1 MEELPATWVSLEIE
15 LQTIIEENMNTF
27 LGVNFLKIEYI
38 TSNGGRIDSLGI
50 DENDYLII
58 FYYKTASNENTI
70 NRDT

>member
-1 MEELPATWVSLEIE
+1 
-15 LQTIIEENMNTF
+15 MNTF